1 MLGFEPKK
9 EFIGYVPVEL
19 NKPPAGAGV
28 VVLAKAPPKGLGA
41 PNKPVLC
48 ELLVFAIALA
58 PKSELVGA
66 GAGFGAADEG
76 MKTAFAR

>member
-1 MLGFEPKK
+1 ML
-9 EFIGYVPVEL
+9 
-19 NKPPAGAGV
+19 AR
-28 VVLAKAPPKGLGA
+28 APPKGLGA

-48 ELLVFAIALA
+48 ELLVFAFALA